1 MVNPT
6 GHQAVICR
14 NKRFPRRF
22 VREADSRKGNYM
34 KKIASIAVAAFL
46 VAGVSA
52 ANAQAG
58 GDNPGGRGVTSTG
71 GANGVTGRNP
81 DGTRAAPV
89 ATTRS
94 GVTTGMGMGGNDA
107 ELQGNNGN
115 SASGD
120 NSLGHVKGG
129 NIGAGK

>member
-1 MVNPT
+1 
-6 GHQAVICR
+6 
-14 NKRFPRRF
+14 
-22 VREADSRKGNYM
+22 M
-34 KKIASIAVAAFL
+34 KKFASIAVAAFL
-46 VAGVSA
+46 VAGISA

-71 GANGVTGRNP
+71 GVNGVTGRNP

-94 GVTTGMGMGGNDA
+94 GMTTGMGMGNNA
-107 ELQGNNGN
+107 ELQGNSGN

>member
-1 MVNPT
+1 
-6 GHQAVICR
+6 VIDPGTTLLSDR
-14 NKRFPRRF
+14 S
-22 VREADSRKGNYM
+22 VRKADHKGNHM
-34 KKIASIAVAAFL
+34 KKITTIAVAALF
-46 VAGVSA
+46 VAGISA

-71 GANGVTGRNP
+71 GVNGVTGRNP

-89 ATTRS
+89 ATARS
-94 GVTTGMGMGGNDA
+94 GMTTGMGMGGSNA